1 MKSRTLIIW
10 RWQIRTTLRHHHR
23 LLRVVI
29 TTVLSLL
36 FSFGALCAAST
47 CENEIDY
54 DAVRERLVWK
64 IETARINYEPFAHVF
79 MENIFPDEVYDC
91 ILEHLPTR
99 LGSYRPME
107 KNRKR
112 HFIPLI
118 DRLGGV
124 QTKVPFWSELSK
136 VTLGSDDVRDAYVR
150 KFRTTIES
158 RFKMNVEKVLKTV
171 QLNHRLDLTRDSPGY
186 SIPPHTDTND
196 KAVTILYYL
205 AQKGGKSKMSM
216 GTKTYVSKKNESDAW
231 KDGIASAANNF
242 NGFTEIESAPFVPN
256 VVFAFAPCW
265 SSWHGVKNI
274 GNSERDT
281 IQGFITIEQLANKK
295 ELKEYLRTTR
305 RVSSSSGKKKN
316 RFFENFGRKVAC
328 IANPAATF
336 VGMDDSPPRISSE
349 AEEVLRQMNSLTK
362 QSDSFGKLPLH

>member
-1 MKSRTLIIW
+1 MQPSSANVAWSKSCDAGSEFGGGAK
-10 RWQIRTTLRHHHR
+10 
-23 LLRVVI
+23 
-29 TTVLSLL
+29 SLAGK
-36 FSFGALCAAST
+36 SA
-47 CENEIDY
+47 
-54 DAVRERLVWK
+54 R
-64 IETARINYEPFAHVF
+64 TARKSAWNDQEVF
-79 MENIFPDEVYDC
+79 SDDVYDC

-99 LGSYRPME
+99 LESYRPME

-158 RFKMNVEKVLKTV
+158 RFKTKVETVLKTI

-196 KAVTILYYL
+196 KAVKILYYL
-205 AQKGGKSKMSM
+205 AQKGGKSKVSM
-216 GTKTYVSKKNESDAW
+216 GTKTYFSKKNESDAW

-274 GNSERDT
+274 GNSDCLLYTSPSPRDKR
-281 IQGFITIEQLANKK
+281 QS
-295 ELKEYLRTTR
+295 RMP
-305 RVSSSSGKKKN
+305 SS
-316 RFFENFGRKVAC
+316 A
-328 IANPAATF
+328 
-336 VGMDDSPPRISSE
+336 
-349 AEEVLRQMNSLTK
+349 
-362 QSDSFGKLPLH
+362 

>member
-1 MKSRTLIIW
+1 MGFGLFIYFFIYTHEAMTRA
-10 RWQIRTTLRHHHR
+10 TTTPCQYHRRRALLMR
-23 LLRVVI
+23 LLSVI
-29 TTVLSLL
+29 
-36 FSFGALCAAST
+36 FSFGALRAAAAT
-47 CENEIDY
+47 C
-54 DAVRERLVWK
+54 
-64 IETARINYEPFAHVF
+64 
-79 MENIFPDEVYDC
+79 
-91 ILEHLPTR
+91 
-99 LGSYRPME
+99 E

-118 DRLGGV
+118 DRLGGT

-158 RFKMNVEKVLKTV
+158 RFKTKVETVLKTI
-171 QLNHRLDLTRDSPGY
+171 QLNHRLDLTRDFPGY

-205 AQKGGKSKMSM
+205 AKKEGKSKTSM
-216 GTKTYVSKKNESDAW
+216 GTRTYVSKKNESDAW

-242 NGFTEIESAPFVPN
+242 KGFTEVESAPFVPN

-265 SSWHGVKNI
+265 SSWHGVKSI

-305 RVSSSSGKKKN
+305 RKKN
-316 RFFENFGRKVAC
+316 IFRELWKESCLYRKPRHKFHWNGRLPS
-328 IANPAATF
+328 AN
-336 VGMDDSPPRISSE
+336 I
-349 AEEVLRQMNSLTK
+349 
-362 QSDSFGKLPLH
+362 

>member
-1 MKSRTLIIW
+1 
-10 RWQIRTTLRHHHR
+10 
-23 LLRVVI
+23 LRVV

-54 DAVRERLVWK
+54 GAVRERLVWK

-79 MENIFPDEVYDC
+79 MEEVFSDDVYDC

-99 LGSYRPME
+99 LESYRPME

-112 HFIPLI
+112 HFVPLI

-158 RFKMNVEKVLKTV
+158 RFKMNAEKVLKTI

-205 AQKGGKSKMSM
+205 AQKGGKSKVSM
-216 GTKTYVSKKNESDAW
+216 GTKTYVSKK
-231 KDGIASAANNF
+231 
-242 NGFTEIESAPFVPN
+242 
-256 VVFAFAPCW
+256 
-265 SSWHGVKNI
+265 
-274 GNSERDT
+274 
-281 IQGFITIEQLANKK
+281 L
-295 ELKEYLRTTR
+295 
-305 RVSSSSGKKKN
+305 
-316 RFFENFGRKVAC
+316 
-328 IANPAATF
+328 
-336 VGMDDSPPRISSE
+336 
-349 AEEVLRQMNSLTK
+349 
-362 QSDSFGKLPLH
+362 